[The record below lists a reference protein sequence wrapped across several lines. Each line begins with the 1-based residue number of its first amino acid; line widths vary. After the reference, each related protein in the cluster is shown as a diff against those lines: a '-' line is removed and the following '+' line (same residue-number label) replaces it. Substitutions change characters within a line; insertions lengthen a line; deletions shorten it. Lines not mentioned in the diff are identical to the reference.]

1 MDEHKMESNDMESNR
16 MESNRMESN
25 HMESNEMDALTNPE
39 ENDLS
44 TLTHSIIEWRR
55 LKDDND
61 TRKIQ
66 VREATTKMK
75 ALEEVIVRV
84 MKAHNI
90 GALDLKNSGGRV
102 LFRKQK
108 RQAAMGQKNMEKWIS
123 ECLQSQDK
131 AKEIMTY
138 IQEHREVLTKESI
151 LYEKS
156 A

>member
-1 MDEHKMESNDMESNR
+1 MADQHEAQDAMEEST
-16 MESNRMESN
+16 
-25 HMESNEMDALTNPE
+25 LTTPE

-66 VREATTKMK
+66 VREANTKMK
-75 ALEEVIVRV
+75 ALEEVILRV

-102 LFRKQK
+102 LFQKQK
-108 RQAAMGQKNMEKWIS
+108 RQAAMGQKNMEKWIG
-123 ECLQSQDK
+123 ECLQSTDK
-131 AKEIMTY
+131 AQEIMKY

-151 LYEKS
+151 KYES
-156 A
+156 L